1 MKLHYQNNK
10 IEQFQYSQLLRTF
23 TLTFLLEAA
32 EWEENKRGDGRC
44 PDLACRANETAQAR
58 ASQGNIPARGSDFQI
73 GIPMQH

>member
-32 EWEENKRGDGRC
+32 EWEEN
-44 PDLACRANETAQAR
+44 
-58 ASQGNIPARGSDFQI
+58 
-73 GIPMQH
+73 